1 MYLFWM
7 KMLPEKESKKCK
19 LSQPYNNNK
28 NILKKKSIFVS
39 SKDEWK
45 TYSKNKQRLSFF
57 KLMLSHNE
65 AF

>member
-1 MYLFWM
+1 M

-39 SKDEWK
+39 SKDE
-45 TYSKNKQRLSFF
+45 
-57 KLMLSHNE
+57 
-65 AF
+65 